1 MRTADCDLLIIPGHG
16 NSGPDHWQTRW
27 EEKLSSARRV
37 DQRDWDHAVKDV
49 WVEAIGAAI
58 GAASKPVV
66 VIAHSL
72 GVLAAAAALQAMPK
86 GKVAGAFLVSPP
98 GKPYIISRG
107 DIDHAFAHISHDP
120 LPVSST
126 LIASRNDP
134 YCPWLDAEEL
144 AYAWGSAFIDA
155 GEAGHHNTESG
166 HGPWPE
172 GLMQF
177 AGFMAKL

>member
-1 MRTADCDLLIIPGHG
+1 MRTADCDLLIIPGIG
-16 NSGPDHWQTRW
+16 GSGPDHWQTRW

-37 DQRDWDHAVKDV
+37 HQADWNKAVKKEWV
-49 WVEAIGAAI
+49 ATVEAAIVAA
-58 GAASKPVV
+58 KRPVV
-66 VIAHSL
+66 LVAHSL
-72 GVLAAAAALQAMPK
+72 GVLTAAAAVQQAPK
-86 GKVAGAFLVSPP
+86 GKVVGAFLVAPP
-98 GKPYIISRG
+98 GKPAIISRD
-107 DIDHAFAHISHDP
+107 DIDHDFAHISHDP

-155 GEAGHHNTESG
+155 GDSGHINSDSG

-172 GLMQF
+172 GLMRF

>member
-1 MRTADCDLLIIPGHG
+1 MRTAESDLIFVPGTG

-27 EEKLSSARRV
+27 QEKLSVARRV
-37 DQRDWDHAVKDV
+37 EQDDWDRPKKEA
-49 WVEAIGAAI
+49 WVSSIVESIGKAK
-58 GAASKPVV
+58 KPVV
-66 VIAHSL
+66 LVAHSL
-72 GVLAAAAALQAMPK
+72 GVLATAAALPK
-86 GKVAGAFLVSPP
+86 IKPGIVKGAFLVSPP
-98 GKPYIISRG
+98 GKPYIISS
-107 DIDHAFAHISHDP
+107 DMIDHAFAKISHDP
-120 LPVSST
+120 LPVPSV
-126 LIASRNDP
+126 LIASRDDP

-155 GEAGHHNTESG
+155 GHAGHLNTDSG